1 MSRAIKGQMTSG
13 KGFFGDLI
21 SSVAQPLLSIGGA
34 ALGGP
39 IGGILGGGLG
49 SAISPLAKR
58 LPFQQGGV
66 LMMAPKKGKKKA
78 TKKAKG
84 MVKGSKE
91 AKLKMARLRAMRK

>member
-1 MSRAIKGQMTSG
+1 MAYKTSN

-21 SSVAQPLLSIGGA
+21 SSVAQPLGA
-34 ALGGP
+34 LAGTALGGP
-39 IGGILGGGLG
+39 LGTIIGGGLG

-58 LPFQQGGV
+58 LPFQKGGV
-66 LMMAPKKGKKKA
+66 VMMPMKKKK

-91 AKLKMARLRAMRK
+91 AKLKMRRVRAMKK

>member
-1 MSRAIKGQMTSG
+1 MSAIKPMRTSG

-21 SSVAQPLLSIGGA
+21 SSVAQPLGA
-34 ALGGP
+34 LAGTAFGPLGT
-39 IGGILGGGLG
+39 IIGGGLG
-49 SAISPLAKR
+49 SAISPIAKR
-58 LPFQQGGV
+58 LPFQKGGV
-66 LMMAPKKGKKKA
+66 VMMPMKKKKA